1 MSRTTD
7 SHSDRALVEGCL
19 RNDRRMQE
27 LLYRRFFPAMLRMCR
42 RYTDHEEEIIEI
54 INSGF
59 LRVFTKLHLYQFT
72 GSLEGWIRR
81 LIFHSLSDYY
91 RQRDRKLRFID
102 LAEQDAPTEAGA
114 LDGLY
119 YEDLLRL
126 IEQLPAM
133 SREVF
138 WLFAV
143 DGYSHQEIGDRL
155 GISEGTS
162 KWHVSNARQKL
173 KAMILQ
179 PDHKSRYAT

>member
-1 MSRTTD
+1 M
-7 SHSDRALVEGCL
+7 
-19 RNDRRMQE
+19 
-27 LLYRRFFPAMLRMCR
+27 RFL
-42 RYTDHEEEIIEI
+42 
-54 INSGF
+54 
-59 LRVFTKLHLYQFT
+59 
-72 GSLEGWIRR
+72 
-81 LIFHSLSDYY
+81 
-91 RQRDRKLRFID
+91 D
-102 LAEQDAPTEAGA
+102 LADQDAPPDAGA

-119 YEDLLRL
+119 YEDLLQL
-126 IEQLPAM
+126 IERLPAM

-143 DGYSHQEIGDRL
+143 DGYSHQEIAGRL